1 VRAATLAQKQQGA
14 PLAVCYDALSKRML
28 HFSEQGGTR
37 SMAGYMIDTAA
48 AIDGLRAEGLPPNQ
62 ARAIVRTI
70 AQRNEE
76 IATKSDIV
84 AVKGD
89 IAAVKG
95 DIAAVKGDIVALKSD
110 IRRLESGIVAVKGDV
125 VSMRNE
131 MKSDI
136 RALESRLN
144 TKIYLMAG
152 TIVAALKALQYL
164 GL

>member
-62 ARAIVRTI
+62 ARAIVRAI

-84 AVKGD
+84 
-89 IAAVKG
+89 AVKG

-125 VSMRNE
+125 VSLRNE

-144 TKIYLMAG
+144 MKIYLMAG
-152 TIVAALKALQYL
+152 TIVAALKALGYL
-164 GL
+164 GI

>member
-1 VRAATLAQKQQGA
+1 
-14 PLAVCYDALSKRML
+14 
-28 HFSEQGGTR
+28 
-37 SMAGYMIDTAA
+37 MAGYMIDTAA

-95 DIAAVKGDIVALKSD
+95 DIAAVKGDIAALKSD
-110 IRRLESGIVAVKGDV
+110 IRRLES
-125 VSMRNE
+125 E
-131 MKSDI
+131 I